1 MTTSNA
7 QRPTSKGNGSV
18 RIATLCLAILIA
30 SGPGAQS
37 PPAFDVASVKR
48 FATEPERGPG
58 GSISILP
65 GGRFSAPAATL
76 RGLIAAAYGLLNFQI
91 VDSARLLWDERF
103 ELEGRTSPD
112 VTVAEA
118 RAMLRTL
125 LAERFGLVVH
135 AETRELPVYTMT
147 LANDRK
153 PGPQLRPSGPE
164 CALPKGPPGVPPPP
178 PPPEGPPT
186 IGRPRPITAITPSRC
201 PLIAFRTTSGSHW
214 SLREITMA
222 GLAQR
227 LIEPLGRPVL
237 DRTGLAGA
245 FDVDLT
251 FQPDN
256 PTVDALAAPNAPS
269 LMAALR
275 EQLGLRLESIRAPL
289 EVLVIDRLQP
299 PTQN

>member
-1 MTTSNA
+1 VKQNTSLDDTG
-7 QRPTSKGNGSV
+7 QWGIMPPTPGRLRIINTPLRFILHYAFAVRDHQLIGAPGWADSV
-18 RIATLCLAILIA
+18 GFDITATYPAD
-30 SGPGAQS
+30 
-37 PPAFDVASVKR
+37 PPR
-48 FATEPERGPG
+48 TEDDG
-58 GSISILP
+58 
-65 GGRFSAPAATL
+65 
-76 RGLIAAAYGLLNFQI
+76 
-91 VDSARLLWDERF
+91 
-103 ELEGRTSPD
+103 
-112 VTVAEA
+112 

-125 LAERFGLVVH
+125 LADRFRLVAH
-135 AETRELPVYTMT
+135 AETRELPVYAMV
-147 LANDRK
+147 LAGSDRRL
-153 PGPQLRPSGPE
+153 GPQLHPSGPE

-178 PPPEGPPT
+178 PPPAGPAT
-186 IGRPRPITAITPSRC
+186 IGRPLPITAIITSRC

-251 FQPDN
+251 FTPDN
-256 PTVDALAAPNAPS
+256 AVVDASTAPNAPS

-275 EQLGLRLESIRAPL
+275 EQLGLRLESIRAPI
-289 EVLVIDRLQP
+289 EVLVIDRVQP

>member
-1 MTTSNA
+1 
-7 QRPTSKGNGSV
+7 
-18 RIATLCLAILIA
+18 
-30 SGPGAQS
+30 
-37 PPAFDVASVKR
+37 
-48 FATEPERGPG
+48 
-58 GSISILP
+58 
-65 GGRFSAPAATL
+65 L
-76 RGLIAAAYGLLNFQI
+76 RGLIAAAYGLLNIQI

-135 AETRELPVYTMT
+135 AETRELPVYAMT

-186 IGRPRPITAITPSRC
+186 IGRPLPITAIIPSRC

-222 GLAQR
+222 GLSQR

-256 PTVDALAAPNAPS
+256 PTVDAPAAPNAPS

-275 EQLGLRLESIRAPL
+275 EQLGLRMESIRAPI
-289 EVLVIDRLQP
+289 EVLIIDRVRP